1 MIYVSKE
8 EWEVLVE
15 QDKKEYSNNCKYDER
30 KTDLREY
37 YYDDDEEF
45 TDTGKGKKKYFSN
58 KRLIELEKAEFNRIE
73 DFICESL
80 DKGKI
85 VYSFNDIDFAIYLLT
100 VEHKMRQ
107 NKVAE
112 LLNLSESFVNR
123 RMKVILHK
131 LLIEKMN
138 NGEFSPKRL
147 QAEAEYKR
155 YMVTG
160 KTESFA
166 DVKTFLFLTML
177 PQDMIFRYL
186 YCLFGTHQLF
196 NYCFMFIYR
205 LENIVNKPV
214 DNCAKLLEPYSKKL
228 YDKYT
233 TKFGPV
239 FKLLFIFLEL
249 KCADNL
255 KRVGLYEKSANEAF
269 IKKVKQTA
277 NRCHI
282 SVEELKDK
290 RIIPFAQKT
299 IEKRVEQF
307 CKQNNLPVPKKQ
319 LTFNKPQP
327 QVRIKY
333 RPK

>member
-1 MIYVSKE
+1 
-8 EWEVLVE
+8 
-15 QDKKEYSNNCKYDER
+15 
-30 KTDLREY
+30 
-37 YYDDDEEF
+37 
-45 TDTGKGKKKYFSN
+45 
-58 KRLIELEKAEFNRIE
+58 
-73 DFICESL
+73 
-80 DKGKI
+80 
-85 VYSFNDIDFAIYLLT
+85 
-100 VEHKMRQ
+100 
-107 NKVAE
+107 
-112 LLNLSESFVNR
+112 
-123 RMKVILHK
+123 
-131 LLIEKMN
+131 MN
-138 NGEFSPKRL
+138 NGEFSSKRL

-177 PQDMIFRYL
+177 PQNMIFRYL

-196 NYCFMFIYR
+196 KYCFMFIYR

-214 DNCAKLLEPYSKKL
+214 DSCAKLLEPYSKKL
-228 YDKYT
+228 YDRCT
-233 TKFGPV
+233 TKFGSV

>member
-1 MIYVSKE
+1 
-8 EWEVLVE
+8 
-15 QDKKEYSNNCKYDER
+15 
-30 KTDLREY
+30 
-37 YYDDDEEF
+37 
-45 TDTGKGKKKYFSN
+45 
-58 KRLIELEKAEFNRIE
+58 
-73 DFICESL
+73 
-80 DKGKI
+80 
-85 VYSFNDIDFAIYLLT
+85 
-100 VEHKMRQ
+100 
-107 NKVAE
+107 
-112 LLNLSESFVNR
+112 
-123 RMKVILHK
+123 
-131 LLIEKMN
+131 MN

-155 YMVTG
+155 YIVTG

-196 NYCFMFIYR
+196 KYCFMFIYR
-205 LENIVNKPV
+205 LENVVYKPV
-214 DNCAKLLEPYSKKL
+214 DRFVKLLEPYSKKL

-255 KRVGLYEKSANEAF
+255 KRVGLYKKSANEVF

-282 SVEELKDK
+282 SIEELKDK

-299 IEKRVEQF
+299 IEKRIEQF

-319 LTFNKPQP
+319 LSFNKPHP

>member
-1 MIYVSKE
+1 M
-8 EWEVLVE
+8 
-15 QDKKEYSNNCKYDER
+15 
-30 KTDLREY
+30 
-37 YYDDDEEF
+37 
-45 TDTGKGKKKYFSN
+45 
-58 KRLIELEKAEFNRIE
+58 
-73 DFICESL
+73 
-80 DKGKI
+80 
-85 VYSFNDIDFAIYLLT
+85 ND
-100 VEHKMRQ
+100 
-107 NKVAE
+107 
-112 LLNLSESFVNR
+112 S
-123 RMKVILHK
+123 
-131 LLIEKMN
+131 
-138 NGEFSPKRL
+138 EFSPKRL

-155 YMVTG
+155 YIFTG

-177 PQDMIFRYL
+177 PQNMIFRYL

-196 NYCFMFIYR
+196 KYCFTFIYR
-205 LENIVNKPV
+205 LEKVVNKPV
-214 DNCAKLLEPYSKKL
+214 DRFANLLEQYSRKL

-282 SVEELKDK
+282 SVEELKDR

-307 CKQNNLPVPKKQ
+307 CKQNVLPVPKKRI
-319 LTFNKPQP
+319 TFTTPQP